1 MNKRQ
6 HKKWLKKYFEEV
18 ATSIEDLNLYT
29 QDQLAIVISMYVA
42 SNDTRIMQRDVKEI
56 ADHHP
61 ILEVV
66 YLHKEDKPAIIQG
79 IPYVCLVAYVKTLKV
94 VRRINNERI

>member
-18 ATSIEDLNLYT
+18 ATSIEDY
-29 QDQLAIVISMYVA
+29 DQPTIGIRYVA
-42 SNDTRIMQRDVKEI
+42 SDDTRLMQRDVKKI

-66 YLHKEDKPAIIQG
+66 YLHKEDKPVIIQDV
-79 IPYVCLVAYVKTLKV
+79 PYVCVVAYVKNSKSGK
-94 VRRINNERI
+94 E

>member
-18 ATSIEDLNLYT
+18 VTPIEDLNLDINEQPT
-29 QDQLAIVISMYVA
+29 IGIRYVA
-42 SNDTRIMQRDVKEI
+42 SDDTRLMQRDVKEI

-66 YLHKEDKPAIIQG
+66 YIHKKDKPAIIQDK
-79 IPYVCLVAYVKTLKV
+79 PYVCVVAYVKSFKSD
-94 VRRINNERI
+94 EGD